1 MSKKNI
7 SQEKIIQAFIASAFE
22 KSAGGTS
29 LADISES
36 LEIKKASLYNHFSS
50 RDEMYNAAVDFCG
63 KEIRSVHYIQE
74 KTIESVKNAKTSLTA
89 LFKRLTTR
97 FFELYENEP
106 LFEMYVFI
114 STEKYFNLNALKITE
129 DEQEIF
135 CDEIKG
141 LLQAFVA
148 VDKITKKNE
157 RELREAA
164 STLTAIIFQQRDA
177 YIARR
182 KETVRQNPESGAGSL
197 FALPTDENFL
207 NKTLKLQEMFLK
219 TL

>member
-50 RDEMYNAAVDFCG
+50 RDEMYAAAEDFCG

-135 CDEIKG
+135 CDEIKQI
-141 LLQAFVA
+141 LQAFVA
-148 VDKITKKNE
+148 AEKIEKKNE

>member
-50 RDEMYNAAVDFCG
+50 RDEMYTAAVDFCG

-135 CDEIKG
+135 CDEIKQI
-141 LLQAFVA
+141 LQAFVA
-148 VDKITKKNE
+148 ADKITKKNE

>member
-1 MSKKNI
+1 
-7 SQEKIIQAFIASAFE
+7 
-22 KSAGGTS
+22 
-29 LADISES
+29 
-36 LEIKKASLYNHFSS
+36 
-50 RDEMYNAAVDFCG
+50 
-63 KEIRSVHYIQE
+63 
-74 KTIESVKNAKTSLTA
+74 
-89 LFKRLTTR
+89 
-97 FFELYENEP
+97 
-106 LFEMYVFI
+106 MYVFI

-135 CDEIKG
+135 CDEIKQI
-141 LLQAFVA
+141 LQAFVA
-148 VDKITKKNE
+148 ADKITKKNE